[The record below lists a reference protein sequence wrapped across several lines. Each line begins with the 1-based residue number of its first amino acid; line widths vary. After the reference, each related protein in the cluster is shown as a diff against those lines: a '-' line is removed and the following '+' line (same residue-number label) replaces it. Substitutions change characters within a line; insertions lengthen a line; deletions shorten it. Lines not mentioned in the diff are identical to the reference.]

1 MIGWCWLEV
10 DYKFFITICIL
21 QICISIAEILI
32 APEFVETFEDMVSA
46 KCMVFMLQ
54 YKNKIHH
61 L

>member
-1 MIGWCWLEV
+1 M
-10 DYKFFITICIL
+10 ICIL

-46 KCMVFMLQ
+46 RCMVFMLQ